1 MGNIY
6 GARDANCIDDIEQLY
21 GCPWSIDLHSCHLLI
36 FQEIRASKKTAEKT
50 LASYLGLF

>member
-6 GARDANCIDDIEQLY
+6 GARDANCIDDVEQLY